1 MVFIQAHFLYKYA
14 ELFVCTSLQ
23 FYQQDS
29 IQHFITISTAVQ
41 FCSEF
46 GVKHSSVSSLLV
58 RKDYAVLYTEK
69 ICIRINYYY
78 DGMENIPVNIVCN
91 QL

>member
-1 MVFIQAHFLYKYA
+1 MISF
-14 ELFVCTSLQ
+14 LFVHHYNFTSSAVYSTSLQ
-23 FYQQDS
+23 FQQH
-29 IQHFITISTAVQ
+29 QVQSTQ
-41 FCSEF
+41 F

-69 ICIRINYYY
+69 ICIKINYYY
-78 DGMENIPVNIVCN
+78 DGMENIQVKIVWN